1 MRGFATRKGK
11 VLGVGIL
18 AVLAGTAGFFARDI
32 SKAPSVE
39 GVTITFRPDI
49 KPILTPQKLMVTN
62 VLVKPYQPVKRG
74 DPIYEAYVGNATVDE
89 AIAVIRL
96 RQAVVDM
103 RRASGGND
111 TPTTKQ
117 FVQKIRFSEAM
128 MKRGG
133 QIKTFTATES
143 GIVMPYDYGDAQFI
157 AAKSPVLKLARF
169 DKLRG
174 TTKAP
179 RSFVDGAVVDLVD
192 WRPAVEPTVRLVL
205 SGPSDAAVANPS
217 ASVPIPALNSLR
229 TKFEEIEV
237 VASIRT
243 QNSTSGSPLQINVP
257 SEFAVTGKL
266 TAWSLTKSKVPS
278 NNVLQPLA
286 NQLKGTSVPNQ
297 NGQPR
302 RIGVVEGV
310 QVYGYKRQDGR
321 GEYIEVVIENV
332 PPGLAQ
338 MAQAWWRS
346 AIPLEATIP
355 VTPLKK
361 DQTKRPEM

>member
-1 MRGFATRKGK
+1 MKAGFAARKGK
-11 VLGVGIL
+11 YLGLGIL
-18 AVLAGTAGFFARDI
+18 AVLAGAAGFFAGDLGR
-32 SKAPSVE
+32 APAAE

-103 RRASGGND
+103 RRASGGKE

-133 QIKTFTATES
+133 QIKTFSATES
-143 GIVMPYDYGDAQFI
+143 GIVMPYEFNEAQFI

-174 TTKAP
+174 TTKAS
-179 RSFVDGAVVDLVD
+179 RSFVDGSVVDLVD
-192 WRPAVEPTVRLVL
+192 WRPATDPTVRLIL
-205 SGPSDAAVANPS
+205 DGANEGIVANPS
-217 ASVPIPALNSLR
+217 VVVPIPALNALR
-229 TKFEEIEV
+229 TQFNEIEI

-243 QNSTSGSPLQINVP
+243 QNSTVGSPLQLNVP
-257 SEFAVTGKL
+257 PEFATTGNL
-266 TAWSLTKSKVPS
+266 TAWSLSKSKVPS
-278 NNVLQPLA
+278 AGVLQPLA

-310 QVYGYKRQDGR
+310 QVYGYKRQDGK
-321 GEYIEVVIENV
+321 GEYIEVVIEKV
-332 PPGLAQ
+332 PPGLAL

-361 DQTKRPEM
+361 R